1 MLLRG
6 LTWLILFQL
15 LGTALNVLFLPFLP
29 SAIIG
34 MLLLVIFLRLR
45 GSVSESLGTAASG
58 LLRFLPLLLTPAA
71 VGVMMYG
78 NELTTEAVSIFVS
91 LTLTFILSVP
101 LTGRLMQYLIERQSR
116 EEKA

>member
-58 LLRFLPLLLTPAA
+58 LLRILPLLLTPAA